1 MNLINLAH
9 GSFVLLGVYLTA
21 TINEIL
27 GIDPFLALAAAA
39 TLFPFGFVFQQQV
52 INRVI

>member
-9 GSFVLLGVYLTA
+9 GSFVLLGAYLTA

-27 GIDPFLALAAAA
+27 GIDPFLALPA
-39 TLFPFGFVFQQQV
+39 TAGALFLFGYILQQLTSTG
-52 INRVI
+52 